1 MSALIKIGELAKRT
15 QISVEALRFYET
27 AELLS
32 PSQRSNSG
40 YRLYSPEDEQRLH
53 FILHAKKIGFSL
65 EEIKQ
70 LLSLRTHKDS
80 HTCEDV
86 KSYTGDKMAEIES
99 KILDLQKMQRA
110 LSNLYHA
117 CCGGKESA
125 ENCTILNSLEDPH
138 LFSSKNNQTG
148 SFSSQSTTVTDSRR
162 ISK

>member
-148 SFSSQSTTVTDSRR
+148 SSSQSTTTTDSRR
-162 ISK
+162 ISR